1 MDQKL
6 EERES
11 FGTVSLITQ
20 GQHKFYTLTMP
31 SEVLARTC
39 YIVSRDEDPVEGFQ
53 RILDEKRAQ
62 EIANYIDNGL
72 GTVPSSI
79 VLSAQE
85 DADLQYDSR
94 GKRISFKS
102 MRRAFLIIDGQ
113 HRVYGFSKAK
123 TNLRVPVVIYDDLNK
138 REESRLFIDINSKQ
152 KGVPSELLLDIKK
165 LAEYESDVET
175 RLRIIFDKFLDDHSS
190 VFFGKLSP
198 SKKSPGK
205 LTRTAFNASVSPLV
219 GLFNNMEEYEVY
231 SILKSYYQA
240 MYDLIF
246 DPKGLNAEFYQP
258 TIFKAVSAFFPSVAR
273 RVKDKYGAVYNYD
286 NFYEVLLPVGDFIR
300 AAKIKDSKNAYRPI
314 VKHFEEGFD
323 AGFTL

>member
-1 MDQKL
+1 MVD
-6 EERES
+6 RES

-39 YIVSRDEDPVEGFQ
+39 FVVSRDEDPIEGFQ
-53 RILDEKRAQ
+53 RILDEKRAN

-85 DADLQYDSR
+85 DADLEYDSR
-94 GKRISFKS
+94 RKTISFKPT
-102 MRRAFLIIDGQ
+102 RRAFLIIDGQ
-113 HRVYGFSKAK
+113 HRVYGFSKAR
-123 TNLRVPVVIYDDLNK
+123 TNLRVPVVIYDELNK

-175 RLRIIFDKFLDDHSS
+175 RLRIIFDRFMGDSAS
-190 VFFGKLSP
+190 IFFGKLSP

-205 LTRTAFNASVSPLV
+205 LTRTAFNSSVTPLV
-219 GLFNNMEEYEVY
+219 SLFSNIEEDEVY
-231 SILKSYYQA
+231 DILSSYYQS
-240 MYDLIF
+240 IF
-246 DPKGLNAEFYQP
+246 DALFLPKNLENEFYQP
-258 TIFKAVSAFFPSVAR
+258 TVFKAVSAFFPTVAR
-273 RVKDKYGAVYNYD
+273 RVKDK
-286 NFYEVLLPVGDFIR
+286 
-300 AAKIKDSKNAYRPI
+300 
-314 VKHFEEGFD
+314 
-323 AGFTL
+323 